1 MGAVIESAV
10 NWAVKIANDNS
21 HGYDQNSRWGPN
33 YDCSSLVISAFEQ
46 AGCKVK
52 SGGATYTGNMKSV
65 FLRYGFSDVTSKI
78 ALSTG
83 MGLKRGDVLLN
94 TTHHTALVVED
105 GGKTIVNA
113 SINEKG
119 KTTGGKSGDQT
130 GREIYTRG
138 YYNYPWNVV
147 LRYNES
153 SSTATS
159 EATSTQEDNDYS
171 LSDSFGTGGNT
182 VAYKFSASADAT
194 YKLIVDGNDITSYV
208 GNLSWQNSID
218 ELATKMSFEV
228 AKSDTNYVNTY
239 APHIG
244 DIVNFCTNIE
254 IFRGIVISV
263 DAGDKFKN
271 KYTVTDFGWYL
282 NKNSET
288 YQFNNMNAKKA
299 VMRLCSDFN
308 IPIDSVPELNT
319 SITQIYIDKCISDI
333 LSDILNKCGGS
344 YNFDMTPNGI
354 RIYKYGAIYAY
365 PEFRITP
372 NTHLIYSPTLKG
384 NVSHNL
390 SIEDMKN
397 SVKVVTE
404 TDKVYTVKAVA
415 KDAGSIYRY
424 GVLQDVFKIDEK
436 DGDANT
442 YANNKLSELNKIKES
457 FSTEIIE
464 AVSSYTRAGMLIT
477 VDNINYLIENT
488 DHSIKNG
495 IHYVKLGLRKFG

>member
-1 MGAVIESAV
+1 
-10 NWAVKIANDNS
+10 
-21 HGYDQNSRWGPN
+21 
-33 YDCSSLVISAFEQ
+33 
-46 AGCKVK
+46 
-52 SGGATYTGNMKSV
+52 MKSV
-65 FLRYGFSDVTSKI
+65 FLRYGFSDVTGKI

-83 MGLKRGDVLLN
+83 LGLKRGDVLLN

-105 GGKTIVNA
+105 GG
-113 SINEKG
+113 
-119 KTTGGKSGDQT
+119 
-130 GREIYTRG
+130 
-138 YYNYPWNVV
+138 
-147 LRYNES
+147 
-153 SSTATS
+153 
-159 EATSTQEDNDYS
+159 
-171 LSDSFGTGGNT
+171 
-182 VAYKFSASADAT
+182 
-194 YKLIVDGNDITSYV
+194 NDITPYV

-254 IFRGIVISV
+254 IFRGIVIAV
-263 DAGDKFKN
+263 DDGDKFKN

-282 NKNSET
+282 NKSKET

-299 VMRLCSDFN
+299 VIRLCLDFN

-333 LSDILNKCGGS
+333 LSDILDKCGGS

-384 NVSHNL
+384 NVSHTL
-390 SIEDMKN
+390 SVEDMKN

-415 KDAGSIYRY
+415 KDTDSIYKY

-442 YANNKLSELNKIKES
+442 YAKNKLAELNKIKES
-457 FSTEIIE
+457 FSIEIIE
-464 AVSSYTRAGMLIT
+464 AVNNYTRAGALIT
-477 VDNINYLIENT
+477 VDNINYLIKNT